1 MTTLSCRH
9 VGKVWPG
16 AGGLSVPALRDIDL
30 TVESGEFVAILGPS
44 GCGKSMLLELI
55 AGLEPLS
62 SGRIALD
69 GKSVSGPAPRA
80 VMVFQ
85 DHSLFP
91 WLSVKRNVGFVLP
104 MKNVPRP
111 YRQRRAPLAAVR
123 GPPPPGPP
131 PHPTPLPPPPVP
143 PCTT

>member
-16 AGGLSVPALRDIDL
+16 AGGLWVTAVRDIDL

-69 GKSVSGPAPRA
+69 GKSVSGPAPGV

-91 WLSVKRNVGFVLP
+91 WLSVKDNVGFGLA
-104 MKNVPRP
+104 MKKVPKP
-111 YRQRRAPLAAVR
+111 ERQRR
-123 GPPPPGPP
+123 GPRRFV
-131 PHPTPLPPPPVP
+131 PVP
-143 PCTT
+143 PSPLRHHPPPQT